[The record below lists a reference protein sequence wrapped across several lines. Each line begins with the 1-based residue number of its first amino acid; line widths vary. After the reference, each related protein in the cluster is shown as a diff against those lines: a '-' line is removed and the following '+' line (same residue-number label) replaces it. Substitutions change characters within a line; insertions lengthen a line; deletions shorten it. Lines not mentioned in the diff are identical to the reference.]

1 VEVEDIFI
9 CDEQT
14 VSASASVDEVSLPI
28 INEYEIEEI
37 PFEPVDIKKLNS
49 IPIND
54 DQIIGPFNIGFD
66 FNFFNESYSEFW
78 ISSNGYIS
86 FIEPSA
92 GYNSHPIPNA
102 NGPYSTIFGAW
113 EDWNPGEGGEL
124 RLGQFSNQLII
135 DFRNISSYNC
145 GGNSDTAGTFQIILH
160 KNSNTIDIYTINK
173 YACTNSLQGIQGPN
187 GQFAFAG
194 EGRNSEMWSIQNSA
208 VRFYPTN
215 VNYIQWT
222 DFDGN
227 VIYNGNPL
235 LHEVIESQAFIVQF
249 TDNEG
254 CISSDT
260 LNLHLSLPT
269 PSIINDNQYLFCEL
283 DGFEYQWY
291 LSETLIEGA
300 NSQFYFPTQNGSYT
314 VSATNN
320 INCIEYSE
328 AFEVTFTSINYLAV
342 PHQKIVIK
350 TIDMLG
356 KEIIPPANVPF
367 IEIYDDG
374 SVEKKLIIEK

>member
-1 VEVEDIFI
+1 
-9 CDEQT
+9 
-14 VSASASVDEVSLPI
+14 
-28 INEYEIEEI
+28 
-37 PFEPVDIKKLNS
+37 
-49 IPIND
+49 
-54 DQIIGPFNIGFD
+54 
-66 FNFFNESYSEFW
+66 
-78 ISSNGYIS
+78 
-86 FIEPSA
+86 
-92 GYNSHPIPNA
+92 
-102 NGPYSTIFGAW
+102 
-113 EDWNPGEGGEL
+113 
-124 RLGQFSNQLII
+124 
-135 DFRNISSYNC
+135 
-145 GGNSDTAGTFQIILH
+145 
-160 KNSNTIDIYTINK
+160 
-173 YACTNSLQGIQGPN
+173 
-187 GQFAFAG
+187 
-194 EGRNSEMWSIQNSA
+194 M
-208 VRFYPTN
+208 RFYPTN

-260 LNLHLSLPT
+260 LSLHLSLPT

-291 LSETLIEGA
+291 LNETLIEGA

-374 SVEKKLIIEK
+374 SVEKKIIVE

>member
-1 VEVEDIFI
+1 MEVEDIFI

-145 GGNSDTAGTFQIILH
+145 GGNSDTAGTSILLTNMRAPIHCKGYKAQTGNLLLLEKEEIVKCGAYRILLCASTLQTSIIF
-160 KNSNTIDIYTINK
+160 
-173 YACTNSLQGIQGPN
+173 N
-187 GQFAFAG
+187 GQTLM
-194 EGRNSEMWSIQNSA
+194 EM
-208 VRFYPTN
+208 
-215 VNYIQWT
+215 
-222 DFDGN
+222 
-227 VIYNGNPL
+227 
-235 LHEVIESQAFIVQF
+235 
-249 TDNEG
+249 
-254 CISSDT
+254 
-260 LNLHLSLPT
+260 
-269 PSIINDNQYLFCEL
+269 
-283 DGFEYQWY
+283 
-291 LSETLIEGA
+291 
-300 NSQFYFPTQNGSYT
+300 
-314 VSATNN
+314 
-320 INCIEYSE
+320 
-328 AFEVTFTSINYLAV
+328 
-342 PHQKIVIK
+342 
-350 TIDMLG
+350 
-356 KEIIPPANVPF
+356 
-367 IEIYDDG
+367 
-374 SVEKKLIIEK
+374 